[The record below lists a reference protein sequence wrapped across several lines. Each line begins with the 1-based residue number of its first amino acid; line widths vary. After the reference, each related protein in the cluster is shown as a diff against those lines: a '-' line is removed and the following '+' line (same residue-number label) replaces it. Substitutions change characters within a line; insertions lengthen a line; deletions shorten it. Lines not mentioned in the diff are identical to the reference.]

1 MKQKI
6 IFIAAAV
13 MLSVGSHAQEKPVY
27 PAPAKPLKAEYTIYS
42 GGLGDEQAPTKDERK
57 LAIEISGQ
65 GAKEIFDSLYPDAKV
80 TCSGDTGERLRRKG
94 HVWCSFSPAVGYRCF
109 IGFNL
114 RTGESIAG
122 GSC

>member
-1 MKQKI
+1 MTQKTL
-6 IFIAAAV
+6 FIAVAM
-13 MLSVGSHAQEKPVY
+13 MLCVDSYAQEKPVY
-27 PAPAKPLKAEYTIYS
+27 PTPAKPLKAEYTIYS

-57 LAIEISGQ
+57 LAIEISGH
-65 GAKEIFDSLYPDAKV
+65 GAKEIFDSLYPDVKV
-80 TCSGDTGERLRRKG
+80 TCSGEAGERLRRKG
-94 HVWCSFSPAVGYRCF
+94 HVWCSYSPANGYRCF

>member
-1 MKQKI
+1 MKQKTLI
-6 IFIAAAV
+6 IAALLV
-13 MLSVGSHAQEKPVY
+13 LSVGGRAQEKPVY

-57 LAIEISGQ
+57 LSIEISGQ
-65 GAKEIFDSLYPDAKV
+65 GAKEIFDSMYPDAKV
-80 TCSGDTGERLRRKG
+80 TCSGEVGERLRRKG
-94 HVWCSFSPAVGYRCF
+94 HVWCSFAPTAGYRCF

-114 RTGESIAG
+114 RTGDSIAG

>member
-1 MKQKI
+1 MKQEI
-6 IFIAAAV
+6 LLTAAMV
-13 MLSVGSHAQEKPVY
+13 LSVGSQAQEKPVY

-57 LAIEISGQ
+57 LSIEISGL

-80 TCSGDTGERLRRKG
+80 TCSGERGERLRRKG
-94 HVWCSFSPAVGYRCF
+94 HVWCSFAPADGYRCF